1 MQAFIKSRKVEKDT
15 MGLPSFEMRA
25 GIHTGPI
32 VAGIVGVKKFQYD
45 VWGDTVNTA
54 SRMESQGEVNE
65 VNISQFTQDILKSD
79 PVFAFENRGHIDV
92 KGKGEMEMWFVKIRK

>member
-1 MQAFIKSRKVEKDT
+1 
-15 MGLPSFEMRA
+15 MRL

-54 SRMESQGEVNE
+54 SRMESNGAVGK
-65 VNISQFTQDILKSD
+65 VNISEALYELLKNEDCFS
-79 PVFAFENRGHIDV
+79 FEHRGSIEA
-92 KGKGEMEMWFVKIRK
+92 KGKGEMKMYFVEMKV